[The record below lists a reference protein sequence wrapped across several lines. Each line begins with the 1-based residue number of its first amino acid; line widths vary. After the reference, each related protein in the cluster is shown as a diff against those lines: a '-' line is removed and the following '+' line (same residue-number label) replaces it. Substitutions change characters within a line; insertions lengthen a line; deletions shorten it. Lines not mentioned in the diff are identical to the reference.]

1 MISLG
6 SERLFAPNPF
16 FIYCKL
22 FCFLVSCVGK
32 LSFPEYGN
40 LSVSWEGECDSPFR
54 ERGVMVNFVPIN
66 LVQAKSCKMLCSIP
80 LYIFTESFIFTKKI
94 PIVVN
99 IGLIRY
105 LCTRHECLHT
115 KRYNQI

>member
-1 MISLG
+1 LISLG

-16 FIYCKL
+16 FIFCKL
-22 FCFLVSCVGK
+22 NVFWFPALWK
-32 LSFPEYGN
+32 LSFWDIGN
-40 LSVSWEGECDSPFR
+40 LSVSWEGECDSPLR

-94 PIVVN
+94 PIIVN
-99 IGLIRY
+99 IWLIRY

-115 KRYNQI
+115 KRYNQL